1 MNLKSYLEILLKA
14 VEGNVIVI
22 GIRDQHLLEVLDAS
36 DKVDFC
42 YTLNADTEEET
53 KKKRWGISRE
63 KTISIKKFRKVF
75 KKKRIDNIIC
85 NIEDMEKYLKIFV
98 KDSVYIGRGKI
109 YYFGKIRKIDQ
120 AKLSDLYKRYKI
132 TYHEEKL
139 KDGKIVEIGLK
150 DAKTYRIK
158 EILYRI
164 HDVVVSAANLVS
176 DYLVH

>member
-1 MNLKSYLEILLKA
+1 MNLKSYLETLLK
-14 VEGNVIVI
+14 EISGNVIVI
-22 GIRDQHLLEVLDAS
+22 GVREQHLLEVLEANE
-36 DKVDFC
+36 KVDLC

-85 NIEDMEKYLKIFV
+85 NIDDMEKYLKIFI

-120 AKLSDLYKRYKI
+120 AKLNDLYKNYKI

-139 KDGKIVEIGLK
+139 KDGKIVEIDLK

-158 EILYRI
+158 EIFYRI
-164 HDVVVSAANLVS
+164 RDGISSAANLIG